1 MKTVDHLVNLTG
13 HRFGIKVNEAIRGRA
28 REALETAHAPVTH
41 VFGLGSLER
50 LQRPARAK
58 AARDRAVRIGDVG
71 DHLELRPTTC
81 IEDRPKFV
89 GVAAHRGRRSEVA
102 AGNGEEFHAGGHGQ
116 EDGAVEHVA
125 ECRHSSGAGSRLAEK
140 EHRRSV
146 RAADVVAVVGLI
158 AQDDDRVG
166 RCDVGVIL
174 EAEGRDHR
182 DEIVHERADRGPRD
196 TCHDEQAT
204 VMEQRR
210 ARKPATKNHPAMEA

>member
-1 MKTVDHLVNLTG
+1 VKTVDHLVNLTG

-28 REALETAHAPVTH
+28 REAFETAHAPVTH
-41 VFGLGSLER
+41 LFGLGSLER

-71 DHLELRPTTC
+71 DHLELRPTSG
-81 IEDRPKFV
+81 IEDRPKLV
-89 GVAAHRGRRSEVA
+89 GVAVHRGRRGEVA
-102 AGNGEEFHAGGHGQ
+102 SGNGKEFHAGGHGQ

-125 ECRHSSGAGSRLAEK
+125 EGRDSRGAGCGLAEK

-146 RAADVVAVVGLI
+146 RAADVIAVVGLV

-174 EAEGRDHR
+174 EAEGCDHR

-196 TCHDEQAT
+196 TCHDVQAT
-204 VMEQRR
+204 VMERR
-210 ARKPATKNHPAMEA
+210 RVRKPATKNHPAMEA